1 MQKSCLK
8 CDAKC
13 ATLSLS
19 KCMPEKSGK
28 WLVFSDKHL
37 LVGQVIALERGC
49 ASHELP
55 IGDACLKRGMQRVY
69 AKCVPE
75 NAVHF

>member
-1 MQKSCLK
+1 MRARK
-8 CDAKC
+8 
-13 ATLSLS
+13 
-19 KCMPEKSGK
+19 E
-28 WLVFSDKHL
+28 WEVVSDKHL

-75 NAVHF
+75 EWDGFCAKCGDACLKRRTRA